1 VSRDDI
7 SRRGFL
13 SSIGAGL
20 PVFATHLGSA
30 QILAGAPDRTAAPDL
45 ATSPAATGLAKTPP
59 MGWNS
64 WNHFRRNISD
74 ALIRAQAEA
83 MASTGMKALGYEYVL
98 IDGGWEGH
106 RDSEGFM
113 HPNPNFPD
121 IKALAD
127 YVHSLGLKLG
137 IYSSPAP
144 GPSGSFGHEAQDAQT
159 YAEWGIDYLKYDLN
173 GLEDTFNQM
182 ASRSLES
189 AHQMMIAA
197 YRKMGT
203 ALRQTGRPIVYS
215 LCQYGMDAVWEWG
228 PSVGANLWRT
238 TSDIRDSYVNV
249 SLNGFTQAGLAPFAG
264 PGHWNDPD
272 MLEIGNN
279 RVNGGV
285 ARTQMGLWALL
296 AAPLIAGNDL
306 TQMSSE
312 TFSILGNREVIA
324 VDQDQAGIQGDR
336 LSTTGPLEIWMK
348 PLADGSKAVGLFNRG
363 RSLMKMTLRF
373 SEIGLNG
380 RVWLRDLWAHADL
393 GVFEDHYST
402 LVPKEDAVM
411 LRAFGS

>member
-1 VSRDDI
+1 MPEM

-13 SSIGAGL
+13 RSMGAGM
-20 PVFATHLGSA
+20 PAFATCFRQAQGIADSADHL
-30 QILAGAPDRTAAPDL
+30 AAYDL
-45 ATSPAATGLAKTPP
+45 AASASAAELAKTPP

-74 ALIRAQAEA
+74 GLIRGQAEA
-83 MASTGMKALGYEYVL
+83 MVSTGMKALGYEYVL
-98 IDGGWEGH
+98 IDGGWEGR
-106 RDSEGFM
+106 RDSRGFM

-121 IKALAD
+121 MRALAR
-127 YVHSLGLKLG
+127 YVHSMGLKLG

-159 YAEWGIDYLKYDLN
+159 YAEWGMDYLKYDLN

-182 ASRSLES
+182 ARQSLES
-189 AHQMMIAA
+189 AHQMMIGA
-197 YRKMGT
+197 YGKMGT
-203 ALRQTGRPIVYS
+203 ALRQSGRPIIYS
-215 LCQYGMDAVWEWG
+215 LCQYGMDAVWEWA

-272 MLEIGNN
+272 MLEVGNS
-279 RVNGGV
+279 RVSGSV

-306 TQMSSE
+306 TQMTSE
-312 TFSILGNREVIA
+312 TLSILCNREIIA
-324 VDQDQAGIQGDR
+324 VDQDPSGIQGDR
-336 LSTTGPLEIWMK
+336 VSATGPLEVWMK

-363 RSLMKMTLRF
+363 RSLMKITLRF
-373 SEIGLNG
+373 SEIGLKG
-380 RVWLRDLWAHADL
+380 RVRLRDLWAHSSL
-393 GVFEDHYST
+393 GVFEDHYSS
-402 LVPKEDAVM
+402 LVPKEDALV